1 MWQKAQYVFHWFI
14 IVLGLFF
21 LGGGTYAVVK
31 QIIAGT
37 LFLILCDSQC
47 FVLMSAL
54 AYATGEIGSAFACQD
69 NSGTVGS

>member
-1 MWQKAQYVFHWFI
+1 MWQKAQYVLHWFI

-37 LFLILCDSQC
+37 LFPHTL
-47 FVLMSAL
+47 
-54 AYATGEIGSAFACQD
+54 
-69 NSGTVGS
+69 